1 MLDSS
6 PAGINQKPVEVLDVH
21 ISAAVMQVAC
31 KVRQQP
37 PATQS
42 LTGFNSSRYKPQ
54 APGAYMFMCVK

>member
-6 PAGINQKPVEVLDVH
+6 PAGINLKPVEVLDVH

-31 KVRQQP
+31 NVKQQP
-37 PATQS
+37 PAIQS

-54 APGAYMFMCVK
+54 MPEAYI